1 MSYDAVTG
9 GSKAFKCANCYEVFL
24 GFDLEKVDIV
34 PLVYLLKN
42 VINITIFQIFVT
54 QITLYFNFCEL
65 HHIKNVINITFVK
78 SDYT

>member
-1 MSYDAVTG
+1 MTG

-42 VINITIFQIFVT
+42 VINITLFQIFVT
-54 QITLYFNFCEL
+54 QITLFFNFCEL

>member
-1 MSYDAVTG
+1 MTG
-9 GSKAFKCANCYEVFL
+9 GSKAFKCANCYEFFL

-34 PLVYLLKN
+34 PLVCLLKN
-42 VINITIFQIFVT
+42 VINITLFQIFVT